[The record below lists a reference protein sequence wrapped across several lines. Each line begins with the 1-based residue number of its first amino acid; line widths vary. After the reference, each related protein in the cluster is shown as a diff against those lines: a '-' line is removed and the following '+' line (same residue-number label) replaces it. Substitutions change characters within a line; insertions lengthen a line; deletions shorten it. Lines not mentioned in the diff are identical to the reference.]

1 MYYATDIGPE
11 WRDDG
16 KAIIGAFSKFSN
28 KFSNEAVKTI
38 VCDKSNEFAC

>member
-16 KAIIGAFSKFSN
+16 KAIVGAFS

-38 VCDKSNEFAC
+38 VCDKSNEFVC